1 METLVLTV
9 IGDDGPGLVSALAA
23 RLNARGALWQR
34 SQMSRL
40 AGKFAGIVEVIV
52 PAGKV
57 DDLVS
62 DLESLGPQGLAVTIA
77 RTNAPQET
85 ATRRL
90 RLDVVGADRPG
101 IVAEISA
108 LLSARRISI
117 EELATSVTHAPMAGG
132 MLFQAHAVVAA
143 PKSADESELRAAL
156 EALADELMVDV
167 ALDEDPGAGSGSS
180 GSSSPSASASGT

>member
-9 IGDDGPGLVSALAA
+9 IGDDRPGLVSALSA
-23 RLNARGALWQR
+23 RLNAQGALWQR

-40 AGKFAGIVEVIV
+40 AGKFAGIVEVVV
-52 PAGKV
+52 PAGTV
-57 DDLVS
+57 DDLVA
-62 DLESLGPQGLAVTIA
+62 DLESLGAEGLAVAIA
-77 RTNAPQET
+77 RTSTPPET

-90 RLDVVGADRPG
+90 SLELVGADRPG

-132 MLFQAHAVVAA
+132 MLFEARAVLAA
-143 PKSADESELRAAL
+143 PNSADETELRAAL

-167 ALDEDPGAGSGSS
+167 ALDEDPGAGSAAS
-180 GSSSPSASASGT
+180 GSSSASASGG

>member
-9 IGDDGPGLVSALAA
+9 IGDDRPGLVSALSV
-23 RLNARGALWQR
+23 RLNGQGASWQR

-40 AGKFAGIVEVIV
+40 AGKFAGIVEVVV

-57 DDLVS
+57 DGLVA
-62 DLESLGPQGLAVTIA
+62 DLESLADQGLAVTIE
-77 RTNAPQET
+77 RTSTPLET
-85 ATRRL
+85 VTHRL
-90 RLDVVGADRPG
+90 SLELVGTDRPG

-108 LLSARRISI
+108 LLSARQISI

-132 MLFQAHAVVAA
+132 MLFEAHAVLAA
-143 PKSADESELRAAL
+143 PTSGDQTELRAAL

-167 ALDEDPGAGSGSS
+167 ALEDGPGDD
-180 GSSSPSASASGT
+180 SPRKA

>member
-9 IGDDGPGLVSALAA
+9 IGDDRPGLVSTLSA
-23 RLNARGALWQR
+23 RLNAQGALWQR

-40 AGKFAGIVEVIV
+40 AGKFAGIVEVVV
-52 PAGKV
+52 PAGTV
-57 DDLVS
+57 DDLVA
-62 DLESLGPQGLAVTIA
+62 DLESLGAEGLAVAIA
-77 RTNAPQET
+77 RTSTPPET

-90 RLDVVGADRPG
+90 SLELVGADRPG

-132 MLFQAHAVVAA
+132 MLFEAHAVLAA
-143 PKSADESELRAAL
+143 PNNADETELRTAL

-167 ALDEDPGAGSGSS
+167 ALDEDPGAGSAS
-180 GSSSPSASASGT
+180 GSSSASASGG